1 MTPPESAT
9 LARIETSLGHLTA
22 ELVEMK
28 ADVKEIERRLQEV
41 EKTLAGRVK
50 PAALAG
56 GVSASVA
63 LVMFVLYIL
72 DRFYTGGTP

>member
-28 ADVKEIERRLQEV
+28 ADVKEIERRLVEV

-50 PAALAG
+50 PAAIASG
-56 GVSASVA
+56 ISATVV
-63 LVMFVLYIL
+63 LLGFVLYIL
-72 DRFYTGGTP
+72 DRFYQGG

>member
-9 LARIETSLGHLTA
+9 LARIETSLAHLTA

-28 ADVKEIERRLQEV
+28 ADVKEIERRLLDV
-41 EKTLAGRVK
+41 ERTLAGRVK
-50 PAALAG
+50 PASIAG

-63 LVMFVLYIL
+63 LVMFLLYIL
-72 DRFYTGGTP
+72 DRFYQGG